1 MANYTVMT
9 NALKDLF
16 HAICRRYDLVHARV
30 IVFAFGK
37 DEFSGNLDGYWI
49 VAAVEFLC
57 DTL

>member
-1 MANYTVMT
+1 MT